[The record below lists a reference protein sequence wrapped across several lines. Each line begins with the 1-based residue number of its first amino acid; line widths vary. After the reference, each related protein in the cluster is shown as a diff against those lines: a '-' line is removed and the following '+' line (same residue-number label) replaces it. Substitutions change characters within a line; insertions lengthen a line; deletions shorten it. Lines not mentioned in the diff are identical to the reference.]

1 MPRSNRHARRQVRLP
16 NAAGYSAQLVGE
28 FLDEEERNGF
38 RTPIPEGCNF
48 VIVSLDK
55 PVAKALKD
63 RERAYLAAQK
73 PQR

>member
-1 MPRSNRHARRQVRLP
+1 MPRTRSRTSVRLP
-16 NAAGYSAQLVGE
+16 KSAEYSAQLVEE
-28 FLDEEERNGF
+28 FLTEEECNGF